1 MARRYEDWCVGCPA
15 EMGCMG
21 SSCPNRNVEIVYCDE
36 CGEDNETIYE
46 FDGEELCLNCIEE
59 KLVKVKEI

>member
-1 MARRYEDWCVGCPA
+1 MARRYEDMCVGCPP

-21 SSCPNRNVEIVYCDE
+21 SVCPNRNVEIVYCDE
-36 CGEDNETIYE
+36 CGEENETIYE

-59 KLVKVKEI
+59 KLVKVKE